1 VELTGLLL
9 AGVMATS
16 TADMSAECDTSAV
29 VVEDLRAALE
39 TGEGAMVGEPD
50 VSTAALSP
58 AGSLSPAG
66 GPIPDDAQSGLADLS
81 NVDWANQFF
90 LTQIYDPRWNPSGS
104 VSDATSNNCGPA
116 SLAMLMSADGVL
128 PAGLEAETAI
138 DYARATMFPA
148 YPAIDGSE
156 LPEGA
161 SVYLHEGLVL
171 VDDDGHPVYL
181 NLMESEPSLA
191 QGIVHGGAT
200 PVFGYSWNEL
210 ETLVQ
215 SHGAVIAHGHITE
228 AWIGRFSGEYG
239 LVGKG
244 SLPHFIAVF
253 PGPAEGDFVVSD
265 PLHRGGAVVMGQQEL
280 QTFFKSPINEY
291 DTAIRVVAWGESTN
305 ASD

>member
-9 AGVMATS
+9 VAVMATVTS
-16 TADMSAECDTSAV
+16 EGESDCDTSAV
-29 VVEDLRAALE
+29 VVEDLRTALQSSDTAGAAE
-39 TGEGAMVGEPD
+39 NVAGEL
-50 VSTAALSP
+50 T
-58 AGSLSPAG
+58 PAG
-66 GPIPDDAQSGLADLS
+66 GPVPGDAQSSSADLS

-104 VSDATSNNCGPA
+104 VTDATSNNCGPA

-128 PAGLEAETAI
+128 PTGLEAKTAI
-138 DYARATMFPA
+138 DYARATMFPS

-171 VDDDGHPVYL
+171 VDDDGHSVYL
-181 NLMESEPSLA
+181 NLMETEPSLA
-191 QGIVHGGAT
+191 QGIVHGGAN

-210 ETLVQ
+210 ETLVE

-239 LVGKG
+239 LVGSG

-253 PGPAEGDFVVSD
+253 SGPTKDTFVVSD
-265 PLHRGGAVVMGQQEL
+265 PLHRGGSVVMGQQEL
-280 QTFFKSPINEY
+280 QTFFKSPVNEY
-291 DTAIRVVAWGESTN
+291 DTAIRVVAWGDSN
-305 ASD
+305 NPSD